1 MVIRKL
7 FLYALLGVCCF
18 CSCSEDEDTTPSLED
33 TDRLEGLIDKSN
45 KTITDFK
52 EKYGTYIL
60 YQFDQLLDFAYQFD
74 QAASWRSAKLTYLE
88 KEDVDGAVEFLM
100 DKFMACYGDS
110 VKVNYLPRKLLIC
123 SKIKASQLGISLPDG
138 GDTGYH
144 DAVANMNSFTI
155 AGLDRANLA
164 AMSEERME
172 EYVQQL
178 HNIFL
183 AGYVVNVRRLVF
195 VENLFFDPC
204 ETLYGTE
211 VEREK
216 NEQLPPEDYLK
227 LGFFPITDVEEY
239 SYPLELDDLINFVE
253 NLVKMDQEIHDMV
266 MAYELMKTKMQYVAS
281 SLKAMGVDIEKIN
294 PLAGDFL

>member
-74 QAASWRSAKLTYLE
+74 QAASWRSAELTYLE

-183 AGYVVNVRRLVF
+183 AGYVVF

>member
-74 QAASWRSAKLTYLE
+74 QAASWRSAELTYLE

-211 VEREK
+211 VERVLKK
-216 NEQLPPEDYLK
+216 NIL
-227 LGFFPITDVEEY
+227 
-239 SYPLELDDLINFVE
+239 
-253 NLVKMDQEIHDMV
+253 
-266 MAYELMKTKMQYVAS
+266 
-281 SLKAMGVDIEKIN
+281 
-294 PLAGDFL
+294 